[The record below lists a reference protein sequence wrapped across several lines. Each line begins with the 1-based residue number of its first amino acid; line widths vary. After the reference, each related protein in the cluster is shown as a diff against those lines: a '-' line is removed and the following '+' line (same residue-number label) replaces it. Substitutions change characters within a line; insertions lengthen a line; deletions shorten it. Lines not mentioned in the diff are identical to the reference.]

1 MAAAMACVAKAGV
14 SECRER
20 HRPHQGEQEEA
31 GGASV
36 NGEGSDDDG
45 GHGEGRGER
54 GGCCFSHDGELC
66 KQGGE
71 KLDQAEVTAVTAVT
85 AVRKRN

>member
-1 MAAAMACVAKAGV
+1 MAAAMACVAKGGV

-20 HRPHQGEQEEA
+20 HYAHQGEQKEA
-31 GGASV
+31 GGGALDGKR
-36 NGEGSDDDG
+36 GEDDG